1 MQIDSRLSQ
10 HLYSNKEVIMTN
22 RGLKIATIGGGSSYT
37 PELIE
42 GFIRRYES
50 LPVKDIYLVDIDAGM
65 EKLQT
70 VTALAKRMT
79 EKAGVDLQIHA
90 TTDRAEALK
99 DADFV
104 TTQFRV
110 GLLDARIRDERIPLR
125 YGRIGQETT
134 GAGGFAKA
142 LRSVPVILDICHD
155 MEKLCPDAWLI
166 NFANP
171 SGILTEAALNYSSIK
186 TIGLCNCPINM
197 VSDMAEKF
205 DCDAADVF
213 CDFVG
218 INHLVWAKRVL
229 VKGKDVTAQAIEKL
243 CSDSAKEVM
252 ANIPEIHYDPAFLR
266 SLGMV
271 PVSYL
276 KYYYMQPEML
286 AECARAAKE
295 EGCRAEVIKQ
305 VEKDLFELY
314 QNPSLDV
321 KPPQL
326 AKRGGAR
333 YSDAACSLID
343 SIYNNRKD
351 IQTVNVLNNGTN
363 ADLPHNASIERNCVI
378 DSDGAHPLHIGRTPL
393 KIRGLLQNVKA
404 YEQLT
409 IEAAVNGDYDCA
421 LQALAIHPLVDSAT
435 VAKQI
440 LDDILA
446 ENKAYLPQFKR

>member
-1 MQIDSRLSQ
+1 
-10 HLYSNKEVIMTN
+10 
-22 RGLKIATIGGGSSYT
+22 
-37 PELIE
+37 
-42 GFIRRYES
+42 
-50 LPVKDIYLVDIDAGM
+50 
-65 EKLQT
+65 
-70 VTALAKRMT
+70 
-79 EKAGVDLQIHA
+79 
-90 TTDRAEALK
+90 
-99 DADFV
+99 
-104 TTQFRV
+104 
-110 GLLDARIRDERIPLR
+110 
-125 YGRIGQETT
+125 
-134 GAGGFAKA
+134 
-142 LRSVPVILDICHD
+142 
-155 MEKLCPDAWLI
+155 
-166 NFANP
+166 
-171 SGILTEAALNYSSIK
+171 
-186 TIGLCNCPINM
+186 M

-205 DCDAADVF
+205 NCDAGDVF

-218 INHLVWAKRVL
+218 INHLVWAQKIL
-229 VKGKDVTAQAIEKL
+229 VKGKDVTKEAIEKL
-243 CSDSAKEVM
+243 CSDTAKEVM

-286 AECARAAKE
+286 AECSRAAGA

-314 QNPSLDV
+314 KNPSLDI

-333 YSDAACSLID
+333 YSDAACCLID
-343 SIYNNRKD
+343 SIYNNKRD
-351 IQTVNVLNNGTN
+351 IQTVNVLNNGANT
-363 ADLPHNASIERNCVI
+363 DLPDNASIERNCVI
-378 DSDGAHPLHIGRTPL
+378 DAGGAHPLHIGRTPL

-421 LQALAIHPLVDSAT
+421 LQALTIHPLVDSAT

-446 ENKAYLPQFKR
+446 NNKEYLPQFNR

>member
-1 MQIDSRLSQ
+1 
-10 HLYSNKEVIMTN
+10 MTK

-42 GFIRRYES
+42 GFIKRMAS
-50 LPVKDIYLVDIDAGM
+50 LPVKDIYLVDIEAGRK
-65 EKLQT
+65 KLEI
-70 VTALAKRMT
+70 VTDLARRMVQ
-79 EKAGVDLQIHA
+79 KSCADLQVHA
-90 TTDRAEALK
+90 TIDRREALK

-110 GLLDARIRDERIPLR
+110 GNLDARIRDEKIPLR
-125 YGRIGQETT
+125 YQKIGQETT

-142 LRSVPVILDICHD
+142 LRSIPVILDICKD
-155 MEKLCPDAWLI
+155 MEELCPQAWLI

-171 SGILTEAALNYSSIK
+171 SGILTEAALNHSSIN

-205 DCDAADVF
+205 NCDAGDVF

-218 INHLVWAKRVL
+218 INHLVWAQKIL
-229 VKGKDVTAQAIEKL
+229 VKGKDVTKEAIEKL
-243 CSDSAKEVM
+243 CSDTAKEVM

-286 AECARAAKE
+286 AECSRAAGA

-314 QNPSLDV
+314 KNPSLDT

-333 YSDAACSLID
+333 YSDAACCLID
-343 SIYNNRKD
+343 SIYNNKKD
-351 IQTVNVLNNGTN
+351 IQTVNVLNNGANT
-363 ADLPHNASIERNCVI
+363 DLPDNASIERNCVI
-378 DSDGAHPLHIGRTPL
+378 DAGGAHPLHIGRTPL

-421 LQALAIHPLVDSAT
+421 LQALTIHPLVDSAT

-446 ENKAYLPQFKR
+446 NNKEYLPQFNR

>member
-1 MQIDSRLSQ
+1 
-10 HLYSNKEVIMTN
+10 MTK

-42 GFIRRYES
+42 GFLKRIAS
-50 LPVKDIYLVDIDAGM
+50 LPVKDIYLVDIEAGK

-70 VTALAKRMT
+70 VTALAKRMAAKSGT
-79 EKAGVDLQIHA
+79 DLQIHA
-90 TTDRAEALK
+90 TTDRREALK

-110 GLLDARIRDERIPLR
+110 GNLDARIRDERIPLR
-125 YGRIGQETT
+125 YQRIGQETT

-142 LRSVPVILDICHD
+142 LRSVPVILDICKD
-155 MEKLCPDAWLI
+155 MEELCPNAWLI

-171 SGILTEAALNYSSIK
+171 SGILTEAVLNHTSVK
-186 TIGLCNCPINM
+186 AIGLCNCPINM
-197 VSDMAEKF
+197 INDMAGKF
-205 DCDAADVF
+205 DCPVDDVF

-218 INHLVWAKRVL
+218 INHLIWAQKVL
-229 VKGKDVTAQAIEKL
+229 VRGRDVTAEAIDKI
-243 CSDSAKEVM
+243 CSDSAKEIM
-252 ANIPEIHYDPAFLR
+252 ANIPEIHYDPVFLK

-286 AECARAAKE
+286 AECIHDAETK
-295 EGCRAEVIKQ
+295 GCRGKVIKKM
-305 VEKDLFELY
+305 EKELFDLYKDPELD
-314 QNPSLDV
+314 S
-321 KPPQL
+321 KPAQL
-326 AKRGGAR
+326 ASRGGAR

-343 SIYNNRKD
+343 SIYNNKKD
-351 IQTVNVLNNGTN
+351 IQTVNVLNRGTN
-363 ADLPHNASIERNCVI
+363 LDLPCHAVIERNCVI
-378 DSDGAHPLHIGRTPL
+378 DADGAHPLHIGHTPL

-409 IEAAVNGDYDCA
+409 IEAAVFGDYDKA
-421 LQALAIHPLVDSAT
+421 LQALTIHPLVNSAS
-435 VAKQI
+435 VARNI

-446 ENKAYLPQFKR
+446 ENKAYLPRFQQ

>member
-1 MQIDSRLSQ
+1 
-10 HLYSNKEVIMTN
+10 MTN

-42 GFIRRYES
+42 GFIRRYET
-50 LPVKDIYLVDIDAGM
+50 LPVKDIYLVDIDAGL
-65 EKLQT
+65 EKLQI
-70 VTALAKRMT
+70 VTDLAKRMV
-79 EKAGVDLQIHA
+79 EKSGIDLQIHA
-90 TTDRAEALK
+90 TTDRKEALK

-125 YGRIGQETT
+125 YGKIGQETT

-142 LRSVPVILDICHD
+142 LRSVPVILDICRD
-155 MEKLCPDAWLI
+155 MEQLCPDAWLI

-171 SGILTEAALNYSSIK
+171 SGILTEAALNHSSIK
-186 TIGLCNCPINM
+186 AIGLCNCPINM
-197 VSDMAEKF
+197 ISDMAEKF
-205 DCDAADVF
+205 DCTADDVF

-218 INHLVWAKRVL
+218 INHLIWAKRVL
-229 VKGKDVTAQAIEKL
+229 VRGEDVTEKAIEKI

-252 ANIPEIHYDPAFLR
+252 ANIPEIHYDPNFLKA
-266 SLGMV
+266 LGMV

-286 AECARAAKE
+286 SECDRAARE

-305 VEKDLFELY
+305 VEKDLFDLY
-314 QNPSLDV
+314 QDPSLDV

-343 SIYNNRKD
+343 SIYNNKKD
-351 IQTVNVLNNGTN
+351 IQTVNVLNCGAN
-363 ADLPHNASIERNCVI
+363 ADLPYHAVIERNCVI
-378 DSDGAHPLHIGRTPL
+378 DKDGAHPLNIGHTPIE
-393 KIRGLLQNVKA
+393 IRGLLQNVKA

-409 IEAAVNGDYDCA
+409 IEAAVNGDYDKA
-421 LQALAIHPLVDSAT
+421 LLALTIHPLVNSAT
-435 VAKQI
+435 VARQI
-440 LDDILA
+440 LDDILK
-446 ENKAYLPQFKR
+446 ENREYLPRFNQ